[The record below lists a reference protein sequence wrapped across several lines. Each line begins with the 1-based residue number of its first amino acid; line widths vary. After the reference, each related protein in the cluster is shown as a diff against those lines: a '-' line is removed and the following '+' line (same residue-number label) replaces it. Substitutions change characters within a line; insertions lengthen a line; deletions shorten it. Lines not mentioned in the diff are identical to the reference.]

1 MNLLR
6 RRFKIAHLIA
16 EEFAGV
22 ITKENQARLEQWRV
36 ESPAHAKEYDEIRT
50 YIMTGNEHR
59 EKGKQTVKNEWRK
72 FERVYF
78 RKYVIWKR
86 IGRCVAIMVI
96 PLLVCGYFVSSEW
109 KSSEVTIIDNVEIV
123 PGTGRAQLIMAD
135 GRFLKLEQK
144 ENMKLDLPGVKIVA
158 TEKKIVYRAIEEET
172 STPKEEEYNT
182 LVVPR
187 GGEYMVEL
195 SDGTKV
201 WLNSDSE
208 LRFPITFVGDRRN
221 VEIEGEA
228 YFEVA
233 KDEGKP
239 FHVLAK
245 GVDIKVLGTSFNV
258 MTYRGRTITTLV
270 EGKVCLTYKD
280 ESVLMVPDRQAEVIA
295 ETGKILMREV
305 DARNFTLWKDGVFY
319 FENAA
324 LETIAERL
332 SQWYD
337 VNIVFNDEALKKL
350 RYSVEMKRYNN
361 IQDLLTKIEKTQK
374 VKFLIQGKSIY
385 IRKWMEAYDLL
396 E

>member
-1 MNLLR
+1 MLELL
-6 RRFKIAHLIA
+6 
-16 EEFAGV
+16 
-22 ITKENQARLEQWRV
+22 
-36 ESPAHAKEYDEIRT
+36 
-50 YIMTGNEHR
+50 
-59 EKGKQTVKNEWRK
+59 
-72 FERVYF
+72 
-78 RKYVIWKR
+78 
-86 IGRCVAIMVI
+86 
-96 PLLVCGYFVSSEW
+96 
-109 KSSEVTIIDNVEIV
+109 
-123 PGTGRAQLIMAD
+123 
-135 GRFLKLEQK
+135 
-144 ENMKLDLPGVKIVA
+144 
-158 TEKKIVYRAIEEET
+158 
-172 STPKEEEYNT
+172 
-182 LVVPR
+182 
-187 GGEYMVEL
+187 
-195 SDGTKV
+195 DGTKV

-208 LRFPITFVGDRRN
+208 LRFPVTFVGDRRN

-239 FHVLAK
+239 FHVLAN

-258 MTYRGRTITTLV
+258 MAYRGHTITTLV

-280 ESVLMVPDRQAEVIA
+280 ESVLIVPDRQAEVIA

-305 DARNFTLWKDGVFY
+305 YARNFTLWKDGVFY

-337 VNIVFNDEALKKL
+337 VNIIFNDEALKKL
-350 RYSVEMKRYNN
+350 RYSVEMKRYHN

-385 IRKWMEAYDLL
+385 IHKWLETYDLL